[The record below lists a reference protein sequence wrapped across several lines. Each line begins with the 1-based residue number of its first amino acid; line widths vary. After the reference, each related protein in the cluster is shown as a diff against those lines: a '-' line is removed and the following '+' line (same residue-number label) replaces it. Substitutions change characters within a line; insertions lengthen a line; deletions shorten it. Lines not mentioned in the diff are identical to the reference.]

1 MTRQRIPQVIAQL
14 LTPLDPMGVA
24 LPLVP
29 VGSPTWYAWLSD
41 TRNQSFALH
50 TTHGQITMRQEQKRN
65 GWYWYAYRKRDGK
78 LHKVYAGKANDLS
91 PARLD
96 QIALALAGPAQSQPG
111 PAAQLAGHELI
122 LLGQPRV
129 LRGGQ
134 PVALST
140 AKAIALLAYLALTGA
155 PQRREHILALLWPES
170 SAEAARKN
178 LRNTLWTIRTTLGPD
193 MLHAD
198 DRLALSAEVAIDVR
212 RFEQE
217 IAARA
222 GLGSASDPDERERLE
237 TALARYQGQLLD
249 GLTLADAPEFELWL
263 SGERERLSQ
272 LYTRAL
278 QTLVDLQRRAGQ
290 WPQMLGTARRALAH
304 DPLQEP
310 LYRAL
315 MEAHARLGQ
324 RPEALRQY
332 ETLRALLDQELGVA
346 PLPATEELRV
356 AIISGEIGPA
366 PSTPTAT
373 PADRHDCRPPRAE
386 PSSAPFVGRSEQLD
400 ALDAELAAATAG
412 HPRVV
417 LLTGEIG
424 IGKSRLWQA
433 WTDHQPPE
441 VALLETR
448 CAEATAML
456 PFAPLLSIFNVAR
469 CREQQATAQHGQPP
483 MLELPTPLPY
493 ARQLPPDE
501 ERHRVFEA
509 FVQGL
514 RACASRPLIL
524 FVDDVQWA
532 DRATL
537 EWLGYLVECM
547 RDRPL
552 LLVLSYRVEDAP
564 TALVRLVAQWSR
576 QGLTHRIPLQR
587 LAPGETA
594 TLVAALGGDPA
605 RSATLHAESAGNPYF
620 VSELLRA
627 APGDVP
633 AALADLLRTRLDAL
647 PETARQLLQAAAV
660 LDPDIDFATLRQI
673 SGRSEDETLDAL
685 ELLLE
690 ARVLAEQD
698 AQYSFAHPLVAHVVR
713 SGMLG
718 ARRAILHRRA
728 AEAREQAYAGRLPA
742 IAGRLALHY
751 REAGDRQRA
760 AVYAE
765 LAAEH
770 ALSLVAIDEAIAFY
784 RQAIALEPTPARQL
798 GLGHTLF
805 RQSDLHGAEAAFTAA
820 FQGFEAAGDRRGA
833 ARASLRLA
841 ETSLLA
847 GQITAAM
854 GWGDRSLAYLTT
866 ENDPEAQVLA
876 HFLFG
881 ANPLLSGQSL
891 ASAETHLTSAV
902 HLALEHGLIDQAA
915 RGRFTL
921 GNLQAEHGN
930 LPAALQSYREAIRLA
945 QTAGDHFQEVLA
957 HNNAAYHAL
966 LLGEI
971 QSAHEHAAIG
981 LALAEQHGLRLP
993 LQYLYSTHGEI
1004 ALAEARWSDAEQW
1017 FTRGIDEAEH
1027 QHNQTQI
1034 ASYRANLGLAAR
1046 GRGDLDAAVVLLEAA
1061 RETIDRLA
1069 AAYLHTQIDLW
1080 LAELY
1085 AERREHAAAEDALS
1099 RAEQRLAESDHAR
1112 LRAWAARLRQGQ
1124 PAASTRLNEHSRRP
1138 RSPA

>member
-1 MTRQRIPQVIAQL
+1 MTRQRIPQLVAQQ
-14 LTPLDPMGVA
+14 LTPLDAAGEA
-24 LPLVP
+24 LAPVT
-29 VGSPTWYAWLSD
+29 VGSPAWYTWLHDAG
-41 TRNQSFALH
+41 NQSFALH

-91 PARLD
+91 PARLQ
-96 QIALALAGPAQSQPG
+96 QIALALAAPTESAAAPDAQP
-111 PAAQLAGHELI
+111 AGHQLI

-134 PVALST
+134 PVALNT
-140 AKAIALLAYLALTGA
+140 AKAIALLAYLALTGT

-193 MLHAD
+193 LLHAA
-198 DRLALSAEVAIDVR
+198 DRLALRVEVAVDVR
-212 RFEQE
+212 RFEQA
-217 IAARA
+217 IAPRA
-222 GLGSASDPDERERLE
+222 GLNSTSDPAARESIE
-237 TALARYQGQLLD
+237 TGLALYAGPLLD
-249 GLTLADAPEFELWL
+249 GLTLTDAPEFELWL

-272 LYTRAL
+272 LHIRAL
-278 QTLVDLQRRAGQ
+278 QTLVDLQRRARQ
-290 WPQMLGTARRALAH
+290 WSQMLGTARRALAH

-332 ETLRALLDQELGVA
+332 ETLRALLDHELGVE
-346 PLPATEELRV
+346 PLPATEELRA
-356 AIISGEIGPA
+356 AIVSGEIGPA
-366 PSTPTAT
+366 PSMPPTPR
-373 PADRHDCRPPRAE
+373 ADRHECRPLRPE
-386 PSSAPFVGRSEQLD
+386 PSSTPFVGREQELD
-400 ALDAELAAATAG
+400 ALDSELTQASSG
-412 HPRVV
+412 HARVV

-433 WTDHQPPE
+433 WTDRQLPE

-456 PFAPLLSIFNVAR
+456 PFAPLISIFNIPR
-469 CREQQATAQHGQPP
+469 CREQHDAQPSMP
-483 MLELPTPLPY
+483 ELPTPLPY

-514 RACASRPLIL
+514 RACASRPLVL

-532 DRATL
+532 DHATL
-537 EWLGYLVECM
+537 EWLGYLVERM

-552 LLVLSYRVEDAP
+552 LLVMSYRVEDAP

-576 QGLTHRIPLQR
+576 QGLTRRIALAR
-587 LAPGETA
+587 LAPSETA
-594 TLVAALGGDPA
+594 TLIAALGGDPA
-605 RSATLHAESAGNPYF
+605 RSAALHTESAGNPYF

-660 LDPDIDFATLRQI
+660 LDPDIDFGTLRQI

-718 ARRAILHRRA
+718 ARRTILHRRA
-728 AEAREQAYAGRLPA
+728 AEAREQGHAGRLPA

-760 AVYAE
+760 AAYAE

-770 ALSLVAIDEAIAFY
+770 ALSLVATDEAIAFY
-784 RQAIALEPTPARQL
+784 RQAIALEPLPARQI
-798 GLGHTLF
+798 GLGQTLF
-805 RQSDLHGAEAAFTAA
+805 RQSDLQGAEAAFTAA
-820 FQGFEAAGDRRGA
+820 FQGFEAASDRRGA

-847 GQITAAM
+847 GQIGEAM
-854 GWGDRSLAYLTT
+854 RWGDRSLAYLAT

-881 ANPLLSGQSL
+881 ANPLLAGQSL

-921 GNLQAEHGN
+921 GNLQAEQGN

-957 HNNAAYHAL
+957 QNNAAYHAL
-966 LLGEI
+966 LLGDLPA
-971 QSAHEHAAIG
+971 AHDHAAAG
-981 LALAEQHGLRLP
+981 LVLAEQHGLRLP

-1004 ALAEARWSDAEQW
+1004 ALAEARWADAEQW
-1017 FTRGIDEAEH
+1017 FTRGMAQAEH
-1027 QHNQTQI
+1027 QRNQTQI
-1034 ASYRANLGLAAR
+1034 AGYRANLGLAAR

-1061 RETIDRLA
+1061 RETLDRLA
-1069 AAYLHTQIDLW
+1069 AAHLHTQIDLW
-1080 LAELY
+1080 LTELY
-1085 AERREHAAAEDALS
+1085 AERGEHAAAADALG
-1099 RAEQRLAESDHAR
+1099 RAERRLAESDHTR
-1112 LRAWAARLRQGQ
+1112 LRAWAERLRQAHT
-1124 PAASTRLNEHSRRP
+1124 AAITG
-1138 RSPA
+1138 